1 MAKLGRYSAQ
11 RRKVE
16 ALTAAKTVEVHDCG
30 TEFTL
35 GTAGGF
41 AVVLPDASAAGAGW
55 WCRFTVKVAPTTAY
69 TVDASA
75 NDADNIH
82 GNVLSGEDDNDGT
95 DTSNTANTAVD
106 TITFVANKSK
116 IGDSVEVWTD
126 GTFWYATG
134 NSTERDGM
142 TIA

>member
-16 ALTAAKTVEVHDCG
+16 ALTEAKTVEVHDCG

-55 WCRFTVKVAPTTAY
+55 WCRFTAKVAPTTAY
-69 TVDASA
+69 TIDASA
-75 NDADNIH
+75 ADGNNIH
-82 GNVLSGEDDNDGT
+82 GNVLSGEDDNDGSDT
-95 DTSNTANTAVD
+95 DSTSGTAVD
-106 TITFVANKSK
+106 RITFVANKAQ
-116 IGDSVEVWTD
+116 IGDWAEVWTD
-126 GTFWYATG
+126 GTFWYATLS
-134 NSTERDGM
+134 STQRDGM
-142 TIA
+142 TLS